1 VQRRQRHCEARWSNQ
16 VKVGVKVNPDKSVGR
31 DAKGMFD
38 GLDRHISSNK
48 IQRIEYGV
56 V

>member
-1 VQRRQRHCEARWSNQ
+1 VQRRQRHCEERWSNQ
-16 VKVGVKVNPDKSVGR
+16 VKVGVKANPDKSFGQ
-31 DAKGMFD
+31 DAKGMVN
-38 GLDRHISSNK
+38 GLDRHNWSNK